1 LRAGSRFGYV
11 TRVTLS
17 LWIAAPLLVLAGTA
31 AGFLNVV
38 AGGGSLLTVPLMIFL
53 GVPEATANGTSR
65 VGILVQSASAL
76 VAFRRS
82 GKLQPALVGKLAAPT
97 ILGALLGA
105 YLGSQLS
112 DAGFRSVLGW
122 VMLGCGLLVVI
133 EPPAVR
139 ARSER
144 LGPLYVW
151 PTLFVVGVYG
161 GMIQAGVGYLILAA
175 LTFVLG
181 LELELANV
189 LKSLLIALYMP
200 LAAAVF
206 LWHGHVDLWLAVAL
220 SLGHALG
227 GWLGAVVALRSGA
240 TLIKVMLAV
249 VVVGSGVALLLL

>member
-1 LRAGSRFGYV
+1 V
-11 TRVTLS
+11 TELS
-17 LWIAAPLLVLAGTA
+17 IWVVGPLLVLAGAA

-53 GVPEATANGTSR
+53 GVPETTANGTSR

-82 GKLQPALVGKLAAPT
+82 GKLDPSLVGKLIAPT
-97 ILGALLGA
+97 LLGALAGA
-105 YLGSQLS
+105 FLATRIS
-112 DAGFRSVLGW
+112 DAGFRSLLGW
-122 VMLGCGLLVVI
+122 VMLGCGLLVVLD
-133 EPPAVR
+133 PPV
-139 ARSER
+139 ARGRGLR
-144 LGPLYVW
+144 LEAWRVW
-151 PTLFVVGVYG
+151 PTLFAIGLYG

-220 SLGHALG
+220 SIGQALG

-240 TLIKVMLAV
+240 LLIRVMLAI
-249 VVVGSGVALLLL
+249 VVVGSGVALLLWR

>member
-1 LRAGSRFGYV
+1 V
-11 TRVTLS
+11 IEPS

-76 VAFRRS
+76 AAFRRS
-82 GKLQPALVGKLAAPT
+82 GKLEAGLVRKLITPT
-97 ILGALLGA
+97 LIGALLGA
-105 YLGSQLS
+105 YLATRISGE
-112 DAGFRSVLGW
+112 AFRSILGW
-122 VMLGCGLLVVI
+122 VMLGCGLLVVLD
-133 EPPAVR
+133 PPA
-139 ARSER
+139 ARGRPLR
-144 LGPLYVW
+144 LDALRVW

-189 LKSLLIALYMP
+189 LKSVLVALYMP

-206 LWHGHVDLWLAVAL
+206 LWNGHVDLWLAIAL
-220 SLGHALG
+220 SIGQALG
-227 GWLGAVVALRSGA
+227 GWLGAVATVRSGA
-240 TLIKVMLAV
+240 VLIRAMLAV
-249 VVVGSGVALLLL
+249 VVVGSGVALLLWR